1 MPQDARAAIEFLAD
15 AQESLFMGEQENDR
29 ISEGGSAPSGKDKL
43 STGIK
48 AVACLSFLVLSL
60 VLWLM
65 SGRKWFVF
73 LLLLL
78 PCYACEEWL
87 SGKIFTER
95 SRWSTSVSGF
105 SILRIIYGVI
115 LTLLLFGVIYGL
127 TVIVRWFF

>member
-1 MPQDARAAIEFLAD
+1 MARER
-15 AQESLFMGEQENDR
+15 LFMGAQENDK
-29 ISEGGSAPSGKDKL
+29 INEEGNAPPNKDRL
-43 STGIK
+43 GTGLK
-48 AVACLSFLVLSL
+48 AVACLAFLVLSL

-95 SRWSTSVSGF
+95 SRWSTAESGF
-105 SILRIIYGVI
+105 SILRIAYGVI
-115 LTLLLFGVIYGL
+115 LALLLLGAIYGL
-127 TVIVRWFF
+127 ALIASWFF